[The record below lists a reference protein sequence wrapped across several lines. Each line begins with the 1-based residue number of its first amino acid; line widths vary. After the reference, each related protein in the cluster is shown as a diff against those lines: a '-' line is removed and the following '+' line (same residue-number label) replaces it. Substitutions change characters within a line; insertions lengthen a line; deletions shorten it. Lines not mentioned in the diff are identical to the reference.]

1 MISAARTLAPALVLT
16 AMVAAD
22 GVSPPRSSREPEVT
36 GTASERAASEKTE
49 LRGGADAV
57 APEKRPVRV
66 ILPSPYSDRR

>member
-22 GVSPPRSSREPEVT
+22 GLSPSREPEVT